1 MKRKFT
7 ILAAAFA
14 LLAFLAI
21 PMGMWG
27 QSDYSTDY
35 TGNITLSTAGGSN
48 ASTCVINIS
57 NNPYNGI
64 KAGTS
69 SKTGAVVITV
79 PAGTKYLHMHAAAW
93 NNTTCSLAVT
103 PTGYSDDIALT
114 ANSGIANN
122 SPFTFNGDPSTSD
135 YYKVITFSDAL
146 NAETALTFTA
156 TGGKRFVIWGVTSEE
171 EGTAAIVATPTFNP
185 ASGTEFGNEGLQV
198 SITCET
204 EGVDIYYTLDGSDP
218 DDESNSYSGPISLTE
233 TTTIKAIAYDGND
246 NASYVATAT
255 YIYVDPTTPGTE
267 NNPYTVAQARAA
279 IDAGTGTQ
287 GVYATGI
294 VSEIPTAW
302 NAQYSNI
309 TFNMVDEEGDE
320 DFLQA
325 YRCGGDEA
333 AEVAVGDIVVVYG
346 NLTKYNT
353 TYEFGQGCTLVSL
366 THPTGFVEAPTFNPA
381 GGTYDVAQTVTISCA
396 NADATI
402 YYTLDGSEPTDAST
416 QYTAAINVTTTTTI
430 KAIAYVGTN
439 ASAVTTATYN
449 IVSLANISDI
459 TEVGT
464 AYEVQGTVVAT
475 NSRGFVMGD
484 GTGYVYYYKN
494 GAVSQSIGDMVKI
507 SGTTGTYGQI
517 IQFTNTAT
525 VTEATTSN
533 YDGTPAAT
541 VITEVPDYTQGY
553 HLSTYLEFEGALTKS
568 GSNYFITL
576 GDAQIQI
583 SYPTSAQGTELT
595 AMNDKTVHVKG
606 YFAGINS
613 SDKFTVMLESV
624 EEVVSTEP
632 VINANNITLAYDAT
646 SGEIEYTITNP
657 VTGTVLNA
665 TTDAEWISNIAVGET
680 SIVFNVTENEGTED
694 RTAIVTLTYAGAQNK
709 EVTVTQEHFVVDY
722 ATLPFAFDGG
732 RADIANTDGLT
743 QGGLESDYS
752 SSPKLKFNSTDDYVL
767 LHFQG
772 IPGALTF
779 DIKGNSFSGG
789 TFTVQTSEDG
799 ETFTDL
805 ATYTQLGATQSEV
818 FNNLGENVRYIK
830 WIYTEKVDGNVALGN
845 IKLYEEG
852 DGPAP
857 VASIT
862 VNPATVS
869 VTAEETTGTLTVTY
883 DNISEI
889 LAEVYFCNASGEAA
903 TYDWIDAEINASNN
917 VDYMIEANEGEART
931 AYLKVY
937 ALDDNAED
945 VYSNLVT
952 ITQAAPVVPFEPVTY
967 TLATTIESGKT
978 YIITSEVFVDE
989 IYAMGKQNSNNRA
1002 AVSTDI
1008 EGSTVTVETNEIYEF
1023 VFTLLDET
1031 TEEGEALYSIF
1042 DARNNGY
1049 LYAASSSSNYLRTED
1064 VLDDN
1069 GKWTI
1074 AFGENGVTIKA
1085 QGDNT
1090 RNWMR
1095 YNGNNDLF
1103 SCYGSGQED
1112 IYLYVKE
1119 EGTTT
1124 VTQTLDLVEGWNWVS
1139 LTIDLNEV
1147 DGIALL
1153 EEALGDHALTIATF
1167 GDQAEYVGDGLWL
1180 GLEGYELTNSEMV
1193 MIEAVEDC
1201 SVTLEGAAVDPSTV
1215 EITVNPGWT
1224 WIGYPLSVE
1233 MAIADALGE
1242 FEPEFGD
1249 GIANIVGLAEYLGDW
1264 EGDFDALVPGQ
1275 GYMYY
1280 TELDESRTFVFQ
1292 SGSKARL
1299 NKSLLRPV
1307 FGKMKSSVECKSTR
1321 GSHVLRDSK

>member
-1 MKRKFT
+1 LQLKEDNRTIEFQIIKTLNTMKRKFT

-57 NNPYNGI
+57 NNPYDGI

-416 QYTAAINVTTTTTI
+416 QYTTAINVTTTTTI
-430 KAIAYVGTN
+430 KAIAYVGTD

-525 VTEATTSN
+525 ITEATTSN
-533 YDGTPAAT
+533 YNGTPAAT
-541 VITEVPDYTQGY
+541 IITEVPDYTQGY
-553 HLSTYLEFEGALTKS
+553 HLSTYLEFEGALTKTS
-568 GSNYFITL
+568 GNYLITL

-583 SYPTSAQGTELT
+583 SYPTTGQGNALT
-595 AMNDKTVHVKG
+595 ALNGKNVHVKG

-665 TTDAEWISNIAVGET
+665 TTDAEWISNIVVGET
-680 SIVFNVTENEGTED
+680 SITFNVTENEGTED
-694 RTAIVTLTYAGAQNK
+694 RTATVTLTYAGAQNK

-722 ATLPFAFDGG
+722 ATLPFEFDGG
-732 RADIANTDGLT
+732 RADIADTDGLT
-743 QGGLESDYS
+743 QEGLDSDYG

-772 IPGALTF
+772 TPGTLTF
-779 DIKGNSFSGG
+779 DIKGNTFSGG
-789 TFTVQTSEDG
+789 TFKVQTSEDG
-799 ETFTDL
+799 ELYTDL
-805 ATYTQLGATQSEV
+805 ATYTELGATQNEE
-818 FNNLGENVRYIK
+818 FADLGENVRYIK
-830 WIYTEKVDGNVALGN
+830 WIYTNKSSGNVALGN

-852 DGPAP
+852 GGP
-857 VASIT
+857 VAESYDLTIEPFENLEIFTFVDDELTEPMEGAGTIQVTEGVNVMLSVSAESGYVMQSLMVDGVEHVNDIT
-862 VNPATVS
+862 EDLTYTFVMPSHNVTVS
-869 VTAEETTGTLTVTY
+869 ATAV
-883 DNISEI
+883 
-889 LAEVYFCNASGEAA
+889 
-903 TYDWIDAEINASNN
+903 
-917 VDYMIEANEGEART
+917 
-931 AYLKVY
+931 
-937 ALDDNAED
+937 ED
-945 VYSNLVT
+945 
-952 ITQAAPVVPFEPVTY
+952 IPFEPATY
-967 TLATTIESGKT
+967 TLVTSLDQIESGKT
-978 YIITSEVFVDE
+978 YIIVGFHEDE
-989 IYAMGKQNSNNRA
+989 AFAMGEQRNNNRKGVA
-1002 AVSTDI
+1002 ISVDGNTA
-1008 EGSTVTVETNEIYEF
+1008 TVETAEVHEVVI
-1023 VFTLLDET
+1023 TALET
-1031 TEEGEALYSIF
+1031 DGFYSIY
-1042 DARNNGY
+1042 DGGY
-1049 LYAASSSSNYLRTED
+1049 LYAASSSGNQLKTKADLDVNGQWEISFDTTAHIVASNS
-1064 VLDDN
+1064 
-1069 GKWTI
+1069 
-1074 AFGENGVTIKA
+1074 EN
-1085 QGDNT
+1085 
-1090 RNWMR
+1090 RNVMQFN
-1095 YNGNNDLF
+1095 YNNNDPALF
-1103 SCYGSGQED
+1103 NCYIEASQSPV
-1112 IYLYVKE
+1112 YLYVKE
-1119 EGTTT
+1119 ETPST
-1124 VTQTLDLVEGWNWVS
+1124 VTQTIALVEGVNWVS
-1139 LTIDLNEV
+1139 FYVETNLDDLKA
-1147 DGIALL
+1147 ALV
-1153 EEALGDHALTIATF
+1153 EASPNAST
-1167 GDQAEYVGDGLWL
+1167 
-1180 GLEGYELTNSEMV
+1180 TNSIIIKSQKNGQTLYNGTRWRGALNALDLALMYQITVPESCE
-1193 MIEAVEDC
+1193 I
-1201 SVTLEGAAVDPSTV
+1201 TLEGTAVDPAMHPVT
-1215 EITVNPGWT
+1215 IKNGPN
-1224 WIGYPLSVE
+1224 WIAFPFSESMTPTDAFGSFPVSGDKIQSKSNGQANYTNRWRG
-1233 MAIADALGE
+1233 ALGT
-1242 FEPEFGD
+1242 
-1249 GIANIVGLAEYLGDW
+1249 
-1264 EGDFDALVPGQ
+1264 LVPGQ
-1275 GYMYY
+1275 GYIYNSAAS
-1280 TELDESRTFVFQ
+1280 EDKVFTY
-1292 SGSKARL
+1292 
-1299 NKSLLRPV
+1299 P
-1307 FGKMKSSVECKSTR
+1307 SSPRIK
-1321 GSHVLRDSK
+1321 